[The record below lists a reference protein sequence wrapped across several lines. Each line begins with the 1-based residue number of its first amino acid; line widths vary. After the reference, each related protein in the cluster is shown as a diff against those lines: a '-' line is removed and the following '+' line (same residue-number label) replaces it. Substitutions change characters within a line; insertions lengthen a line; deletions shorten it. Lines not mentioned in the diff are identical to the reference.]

1 MHHLTRFLMYRALI
15 MLIPWRDLMRGFT
28 RPLTERGLCL
38 SWLAA
43 LALVLCGAAGAELA
57 APHSVG
63 DPQPAPVLFI
73 ESNVPDYQQLAA
85 DAGPGLEVVL
95 LDARQD
101 GLRQMAEALADRHEV
116 PAVHVISHGTSG
128 ALDLGTLRLDRPGL
142 VQRSADLA
150 RIRSALRAD
159 ADLLLYGC
167 EVAQGSAGQ
176 EFMAQLARTLG
187 ANVAASSNVTGDAGG
202 GGDWTLERQTGPVR
216 SAGLAFPQYR
226 HLLPNVAGTLAIP
239 FNLPDISFVTP
250 QLTDGQS
257 ATGTVDIPGIVY
269 EVYFADTGNTQA
281 GRITNAELLT
291 GTGSMLIYFNN
302 VNAQFGP
309 VKSLIVRS
317 QANRLFG
324 LASFQIQDPSEWE
337 STYTATAYRNN
348 APVGAPAT
356 FTTGNSTSPATVN
369 LGAQFTNVDEVRIT
383 SDGGLA
389 GVGANLWG
397 EGFNTLVFVNPTGNA
412 DLSGFSASAGA
423 FNVAFAANT
432 TSYTLSVP
440 NATASTTLTPTVDTP
455 GATVT
460 VNGVAVASGA
470 ASAPVAL
477 NVGSNTIATVVTAL
491 DGVTTKTYTVTVTR
505 AAPPLSSNADLSNL
519 ALSAGFLGPAF
530 ASGTTSYT
538 ASVPFA
544 TTALTVTPTVA
555 DATATVTVNGV
566 ATPSGGAAGPIALAV
581 GTNTITI
588 VVTAQDG
595 TTKNYVVNVTRLP
608 PSSNADLSA
617 LSLSIGALQPAFV
630 PGVTSYTAAVGHA
643 TTSVTVT
650 PTVSHALA
658 SVVVNG
664 MPVASGNAS
673 GAISLNVGA
682 NTVAAVVTAQDG
694 STKTYTIT
702 VTRSRPSV
710 VTGTSPTGGGVVT
723 ASISGPAG
731 CGFDRADFVLLTAG
745 PGLFP
750 SGGPAGYVFPQGLLD
765 VAIGGCPAG
774 AAVTITLV
782 YPQAFPSSAVY
793 MKYGPTL
800 AQSVPHWYPFGGA
813 TVNGNTVTLLLI
825 DGGPGDGDLV
835 LNGVI
840 TDPGGAAL
848 ALGGGAA
855 IPTLGQGAAAL
866 LSLLLAAIGVRA
878 RRIARAGRGPA

>member
-1 MHHLTRFLMYRALI
+1 MYRAPI
-15 MLIPWRDLMRGFT
+15 MLIPWRDLMRGLT
-28 RPLTERGLCL
+28 RPLAERGVCLACLAGLVLVLCNAA
-38 SWLAA
+38 AA
-43 LALVLCGAAGAELA
+43 LAAPGSLGA
-57 APHSVG
+57 
-63 DPQPAPVLFI
+63 PQPAPVLFI

-101 GLRQMAEALADRHEV
+101 GLRQMAEALAGRHDV
-116 PAVHVISHGTSG
+116 PAVHLISHGASG
-128 ALDLGTLRLDRPGL
+128 ALDLGALQLDRTSL
-142 VQRSADLA
+142 VQRGADFA

-167 EVAQGSAGQ
+167 EVARGSAGQ
-176 EFMAQLARTLG
+176 EFMALLAGAVG
-187 ANVAASSNVTGDAGG
+187 ANVAASSNVTGGTTD

-216 SAGLAFPQYR
+216 SAALAFPAYG
-226 HLLPNVAGTLAIP
+226 HLLPSVAGTLAIP

-257 ATGTVDIPGIVY
+257 ATGTIDIPGVVY
-269 EVYFADTGNTQA
+269 QVYFADTGNTQA
-281 GRITNAELLT
+281 GRVTNAELLT
-291 GTGSMLIYFNN
+291 GTGSMLIYFDN

-348 APVGAPAT
+348 ASVGAPAT
-356 FTTGNSTSPATVN
+356 FTTGNSTNPVTVN

-397 EGFNTLVFVNPTGNA
+397 EGFNTFVFVNPTGNA
-412 DLSGFSASAGA
+412 DLSGLSASAGA
-423 FNVAFAANT
+423 FNVAFSANT

-440 NATASTTLTPTVDTP
+440 NATTGTTLTPTVDTP

-470 ASAPVAL
+470 ASAPIAL
-477 NVGSNTIATVVTAL
+477 NVGGNTITTVVTAL
-491 DGVTTKTYTVTVTR
+491 DGVTTKTYTVTVMR

-519 ALSAGFLGPAF
+519 ALSAGVLSPAF
-530 ASGTTSYT
+530 APGTTSYT
-538 ASVPFA
+538 VSVPFA
-544 TTALTVTPTVA
+544 TASITVTPTVA
-555 DATATVTVNGV
+555 DATASVTVNGV
-566 ATPSGGAAGPIALAV
+566 ATPSGVASAPIALAV
-581 GTNTITI
+581 GANTLTT

-595 TTKNYVVNVTRLP
+595 STKSYVVNVTRLL

-617 LSLSIGALQPAFV
+617 LSLSIGTLQPAFA

-664 MPVASGNAS
+664 TPVASGNAS
-673 GAISLNVGA
+673 GAIPLNVGA
-682 NTVAAVVTAQDG
+682 NTAVVVVTAQDG
-694 STKTYTIT
+694 STKAYTIT
-702 VTRSRPSV
+702 VTRSRPTV
-710 VTGTSPTGGGVVT
+710 VTGTSPAGGGVVT

-731 CGFDRADFVLLTAG
+731 CGFDRADFISLTTG
-745 PGLFP
+745 SGLFP

-782 YPQAFPSSAVY
+782 YPQAFPPGAVY
-793 MKYGPTL
+793 MKYGPTP
-800 AQSVPHWYPFGGA
+800 AQSAPHWYPFGGA
-813 TVNGNTVTLLLI
+813 TVTGNTVTLLLI
-825 DGGPGDGDLV
+825 DGGLGDGDLV

-866 LSLLLAAIGVRA
+866 LSLLLAAIGVHT
-878 RRIARAGRGPA
+878 RRTARAGRMPAQNR